1 MSKIFLFRAHKY
13 KLYQNDQKYYST
25 HWGYDL
31 GAKDM
36 TVDMSEELEL
46 FAICSKFSRL
56 IIDPN
61 RSLISDTLIRKY
73 IEKDIELEM
82 NTLGK

>member
-1 MSKIFLFRAHKY
+1 
-13 KLYQNDQKYYST
+13 
-25 HWGYDL
+25 
-31 GAKDM
+31 M